1 MNKSIIEY
9 DVLIPAYNAEK
20 TISEL
25 ILQIRSLQQPPQA
38 IIVVDDGSED
48 KTAQICENHDVRL
61 IRNIENRGKGDVLKV
76 GFRVFL
82 TDSSSDYLLC
92 LDADLQHPVSSIPDF
107 LTTVSDNHSKFVLGV
122 RKDRLKSMPGHR
134 VLSNLLTSQIISW
147 FSGQQIQDSQ
157 CGFRMIHRDVLAAV
171 HLRENGYQLESEMLL
186 ESAKAGFM
194 IDCVPIPTIYND
206 EESHIANFSDTIR
219 FTRLIF
225 RELKGRLGWSTRNR

>member
-1 MNKSIIEY
+1 MNKPIIKY

-25 ILQIRSLQQPPQA
+25 LLQISALQQPPEN

-61 IRNIENRGKGDVLKV
+61 IRNFENRGKGYVLKV
-76 GFRVFL
+76 GFRAFL
-82 TDSSSDYLLC
+82 SDSSADYLLC

-107 LTTVSDNHSKFVLGV
+107 LTTAHKNHSNFVLGV

-147 FSGQQIQDSQ
+147 FTGQNIADSQ
-157 CGFRMIHRDVLAAV
+157 CGFRMIHRDVLATV
-171 HLRENGYQLESEMLL
+171 NLRENGYQLESEMLL
-186 ESAKAGFM
+186 ECAKEGFT
-194 IDCVPIPTIYND
+194 IDCVSIPTIYSE
-206 EESHIANFSDTIR
+206 EESHIANFSDSYR

-225 RELKGRLGWSTRNR
+225 SELMGRLGWSTRNR